1 MLSRSAHRSALGL
14 CLTAIALAGAVGTP
28 FTAQAKPPAS
38 KSAKQPIGVGA
49 FSGPQGSKV
58 RGKVM
63 KILRDSGSYELTDLE
78 DVKPGA
84 STQTI
89 QQNAR
94 GIQAEAIVLGT
105 VSKAPNLT
113 LTVYGAN
120 GARID
125 SIQVKGGSFPKL
137 YKAIDNEVEIAIA
150 DPLERAH
157 SAGGGKPAAAA
168 AAAAAPAKA
177 KAADAEPAPQAAA
190 KSDDEEEAPVDE
202 AAEASSSSSED
213 ESSAPAAASEESE
226 RGLRPI
232 EIGVGLRLYNRN
244 FAYTGLTTSNLIP
257 YNLPLAPTIWVA
269 GTIYPGALWSNG
281 PFSNIGLTGRY
292 EYGLAT
298 TTSYE
303 QPTGMPGQTVV
314 TELQTHAYEYQF
326 GLRGRIPIG
335 RHELGISGVY
345 GNQSFVLQ
353 GDEDPAQW
361 PQKPYA
367 LVPDVH
373 YHYLRFGLDAR
384 FYISKLLVGAHVAP
398 RFLTSMK
405 ELDKGG
411 VWFPGAMGSG
421 LDMGAQLGWQ
431 ILPWLTPT
439 AGFDLVRYGFDF
451 NNVPVAE
458 NQRVIAGGATDT
470 YLSGWIGAV
479 FNLDFA
485 SSSAGGAVAAEAKP
499 EEESEA
505 KTEDAAEPEDEAA
518 EKAEPPPK
526 PKAQPKAQP
535 KEEAPPPKPKA
546 SSKKPIQ
553 EEEEEEEIE

>member
-1 MLSRSAHRSALGL
+1 MLSRSALRSALGL
-14 CLTAIALAGAVGTP
+14 CLTALALAGTVGTP
-28 FTAQAKPPAS
+28 LTAQAKPPAS
-38 KSAKQPIGVGA
+38 KTAKQPIGIGA
-49 FSGPQGSKV
+49 FSGPHSAKVRSKV
-58 RGKVM
+58 L
-63 KILRDSGSYELTDLE
+63 KILRDSGSYEVTDIE
-78 DVKPGA
+78 DVKSGA
-84 STQTI
+84 SQATI
-89 QQNAR
+89 QQTAR
-94 GIQAEAIVLGT
+94 GIQAEAIVFGT

-125 SIQVKGGSFPKL
+125 SIQVKGGSSPKL
-137 YKAIDNEVEIAIA
+137 FKAIDNEVEIAIA

-157 SAGGGKPAAAA
+157 TSRGGKGAAAA
-168 AAAAAPAKA
+168 AAHAAKAAAPAP
-177 KAADAEPAPQAAA
+177 KAAE
-190 KSDDEEEAPVDE
+190 KSEEEEAPVDD
-202 AAEASSSSSED
+202 AESDSESEPASSEW
-213 ESSAPAAASEESE
+213 ESPAPAAEESEESV

-232 EIGVGLRLYNRN
+232 ELGVGLRLYNRN
-244 FAYTGLTTSNLIP
+244 FKYTGQATSNLIP

-281 PFSNIGLTGRY
+281 PFSNIGITGRY

-303 QPTGMPGQTVV
+303 QPTAMAGQTVV
-314 TELQTHAYEYQF
+314 TELQTHAYEYQL
-326 GLRGRIPIG
+326 GLRGRVPFG
-335 RHELGISGVY
+335 RNELGIFGMY
-345 GNQSFVLQ
+345 GNQSFVLT

-361 PQKPYA
+361 PNKPYA

-384 FYISKLLVGAHVAP
+384 FYVSKLMVGAHVAP

-405 ELDKGG
+405 ELDKGA

-421 LDMGAQLGWQ
+421 IDMGAQLGWQ
-431 ILPWLTPT
+431 VLPWLTPT
-439 AGFDLVRYGFDF
+439 VGFDLVRYGFDF

-458 NQRVIAGGATDT
+458 NQRVVAGGATDT

-485 SSSAGGAVAAEAKP
+485 GSAAGGAVTAEAKP
-499 EEESEA
+499 DEADDDAAESKSDDAEESE
-505 KTEDAAEPEDEAA
+505 ESEEPEEKPAPKA
-518 EKAEPPPK
+518 KAEPK
-526 PKAQPKAQP
+526 PKAA
-535 KEEAPPPKPKA
+535 APAPKPKA